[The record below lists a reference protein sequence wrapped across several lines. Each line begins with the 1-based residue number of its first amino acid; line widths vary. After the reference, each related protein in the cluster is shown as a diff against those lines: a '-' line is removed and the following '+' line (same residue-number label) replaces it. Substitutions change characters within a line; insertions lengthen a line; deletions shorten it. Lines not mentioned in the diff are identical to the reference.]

1 MAPCRWSGSE
11 GGTPP
16 HGLLCTQ
23 RWSAADLS
31 AAMLLFSTAS
41 FSGIHECRMASFK
54 VEDGAPPLILCRH
67 GIAAVLA
74 FSRTGLIPPILVI
87 AL

>member
-1 MAPCRWSGSE
+1 MVLAPDK
-11 GGTPP
+11 
-16 HGLLCTQ
+16 
-23 RWSAADLS
+23 SAAVLIF
-31 AAMLLFSTAS
+31 LTAT
-41 FSGIHECRMASFK
+41 FWGINECRMASFK